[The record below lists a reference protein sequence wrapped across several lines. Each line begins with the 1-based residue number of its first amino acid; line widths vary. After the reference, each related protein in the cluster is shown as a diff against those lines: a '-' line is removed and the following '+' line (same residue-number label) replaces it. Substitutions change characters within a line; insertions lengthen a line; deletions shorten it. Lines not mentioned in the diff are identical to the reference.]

1 MIDMILK
8 PKLRTLSNV
17 KDEINQNIYSQ
28 RISKETILNGSYS
41 FTLQANLTNVYRYI
55 VINWEHNTVAKPD
68 TDIYGIS
75 ADGNYIYAGG
85 DERCLRVD
93 STPQLRVSIEKTK
106 IDAMAGADT
115 LSKFK
120 TYLDTYPIT
129 INYQLKIQKIFMSEF
144 MY

>member
-1 MIDMILK
+1 MILK
-8 PKLRTLSNV
+8 PKLRTLSTV
-17 KDEINQNIYSQ
+17 KDEINQNAYAQ

-55 VINWEHNTVAKPD
+55 VINWEHNTVAKPNA
-68 TDIYGIS
+68 DIYGIS
-75 ADGNYIYAGG
+75 ADGNYIYADIDG
-85 DERCLRVD
+85 RCLRVD

-106 IDAMAGADT
+106 IDAMTGADT

-120 TYLDTYPIT
+120 AYLDAFPIT
-129 INYQLKIQKIFMSEF
+129 INYELKTPKIFMSEF